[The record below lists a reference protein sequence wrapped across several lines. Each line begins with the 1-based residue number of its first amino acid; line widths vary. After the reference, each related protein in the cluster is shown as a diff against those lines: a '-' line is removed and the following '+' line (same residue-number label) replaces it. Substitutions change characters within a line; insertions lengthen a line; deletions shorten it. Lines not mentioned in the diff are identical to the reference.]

1 MGNVKMKSGVVVI
14 TLTATVYK
22 GRIRKTLSSRVG
34 FCGEYNTKILSEL
47 GKHFKEI
54 YYKQTEQEC
63 VKKSLIPDKIV
74 CRVSIKST
82 ECEMI
87 LNGK

>member
-1 MGNVKMKSGVVVI
+1 MGNEKMKSGVVVI

-22 GRIRKTLSSRVG
+22 GRIRETYSSRIG
-34 FCGEYNTKILSEL
+34 FCGQFNTKILSEL

-63 VKKSLIPDKIV
+63 VKNHLYPI
-74 CRVSIKST
+74 R
-82 ECEMI
+82 
-87 LNGK
+87 

>member
-1 MGNVKMKSGVVVI
+1 MDKNKMVTGVVVI
-14 TLTATVYK
+14 TLTATLFK
-22 GRIRKTLSSRVG
+22 GKIRETHSSRIG
-34 FCGEYNTKILSEL
+34 FCGAYNTKILSEL

-54 YYKQTEQEC
+54 YYKQIEQEC
-63 VKKSLIPDKIV
+63 MEKSLRPDKIV